1 MAQVEVAIFV
11 QYWEDTPDK
20 LQELEHGSVSG
31 DGQHG
36 ALGVKDDGKIFIQ
49 VSDVPDVFCL
59 GSMIAVRQVDS
70 GGIHSRPTEEP
81 EHVGLAAS
89 RTDCGNNLG
98 MLVHFLINSHAC
110 YSPLQRVGKAS
121 LRQSIRY

>member
-1 MAQVEVAIFV
+1 MASTGHFGLNR
-11 QYWEDTPDK
+11 DTFLAVNPD
-20 LQELEHGSVSG
+20 SV
-31 DGQHG
+31 
-36 ALGVKDDGKIFIQ
+36 GV
-49 VSDVPDVFCL
+49 S
-59 GSMIAVRQVDS
+59 IAVRQVDS

-89 RTDCGNNLG
+89 RADCGNNLG